1 MEQMQ
6 IISRVDEPTE
16 WCAGIVVSPKANG
29 KVRICVDLTNLNEN
43 IPREFHPPPSVDHT
57 N

>member
-29 KVRICVDLTNLNEN
+29 KVGICVDLTNLTEN
-43 IPREFHPPPSVDHT
+43 IPREFHPPPSVDQT
-57 N
+57 